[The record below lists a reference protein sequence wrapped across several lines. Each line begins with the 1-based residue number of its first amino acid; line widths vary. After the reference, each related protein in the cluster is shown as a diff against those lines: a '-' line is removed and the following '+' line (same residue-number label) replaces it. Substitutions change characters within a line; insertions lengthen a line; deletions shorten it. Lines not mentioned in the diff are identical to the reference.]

1 MTLDLSPRHLSPHD
15 LAQLEAEW
23 TAKDK
28 DEGPLPPTYHYT
40 VDGKVIYTYCAT
52 ALPFAVMGLLTIAFA
67 TLPSEAAWAPSSAH
81 PVSLRPVEYIVADS
95 SHLYTA
101 HINLEHLFQCSECH
115 SRSNCPPTSPW
126 RMRATPV
133 F

>member
-15 LAQLEAEW
+15 LTQLEAEW

-28 DEGPLPPTYHYT
+28 NEGPLPPTYHYT

-81 PVSLRPVEYIVADS
+81 FTSLTPACSPWPVESIVAGS
-95 SHLYTA
+95 SHLYVPCTHKCSNAVSVTA
-101 HINLEHLFQCSECH
+101 
-115 SRSNCPPTSPW
+115 
-126 RMRATPV
+126 RATVHQPV
-133 F
+133 HGV